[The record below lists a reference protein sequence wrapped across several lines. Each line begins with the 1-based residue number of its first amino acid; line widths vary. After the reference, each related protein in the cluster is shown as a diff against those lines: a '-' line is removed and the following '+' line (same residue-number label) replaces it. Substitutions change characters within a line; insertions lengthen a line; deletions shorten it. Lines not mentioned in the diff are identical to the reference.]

1 MFARR
6 LVIADG
12 SMEVTREVDGGMQTI
27 SQKRPAITTTDLRPD
42 DLCYPSLP
50 NIMNKKKPIYAK
62 TPTDLGVDVAPRPCC
77 TEAFQYEPG
86 RPRGFDH
93 ATRTNCARSSSV
105 IRLSD
110 LTAIATSVARREPW
124 RDLNS
129 EVIAF
134 FFCRVVAMSKS
145 AQRNDV

>member
-12 SMEVTREVDGGMQTI
+12 SVEVTREVDGGMQTI

-62 TPTDLGVDVAPRPCC
+62 TPTDLGVDVAPRDP
-77 TEAFQYEPG
+77 A
-86 RPRGFDH
+86 
-93 ATRTNCARSSSV
+93 
-105 IRLSD
+105 
-110 LTAIATSVARREPW
+110 ARRHFNTSLDVRAASIMPLE
-124 RDLNS
+124 R
-129 EVIAF
+129 IAL
-134 FFCRVVAMSKS
+134 
-145 AQRNDV
+145 AQVRSFG